1 MADEFAD
8 LLAQD
13 LGKLRGL
20 IGTAVYGFI
29 PVALSLG
36 EMRDEGPRDAIYGL
50 VANANRE
57 LANCARSIDDAID
70 ELETHRRKEEGE

>member
-8 LLAQD
+8 MLAQD

-20 IGTAVYGFI
+20 LGTAVYGFI

-36 EMRDEGPRDAIYGL
+36 EMRDEEPRDTIYGF

-57 LANCARSIDDAID
+57 LANCVKTIDDAID
-70 ELETHRRKEEGE
+70 ELETYRSKGDE